1 MNLEIQ
7 PFCRVW
13 GLECGNIAGKRTLVK
28 KKNKEGGKYGK
39 KKKEKE
45 WISETRRNKNEV
57 QVIKEKREG
66 IRVRWEQSRKGER
79 RD

>member
-1 MNLEIQ
+1 M
-7 PFCRVW
+7 
-13 GLECGNIAGKRTLVK
+13 K